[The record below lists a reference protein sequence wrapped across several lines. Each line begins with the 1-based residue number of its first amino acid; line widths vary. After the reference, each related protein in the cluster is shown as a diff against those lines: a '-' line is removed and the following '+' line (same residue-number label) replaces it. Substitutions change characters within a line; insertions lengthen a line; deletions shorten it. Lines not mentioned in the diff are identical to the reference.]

1 MRMSL
6 FCSTFDYVNS
16 PIPARLRAGSL
27 ESDTMTA
34 TCKITYSAA
43 DGHAVPPHYI
53 RVTARDLE
61 AWNAKAARAARAAA
75 LRGETVVSITRGDD
89 RPYPDGAP
97 TAYGAGPGLESGT
110 HASRPPIRGLTPT
123 G

>member
-1 MRMSL
+1 MRMSR
-6 FCSTFDYVNS
+6 FCSRFDYVNS
-16 PIPARLRAGSL
+16 PIPAGRRASSL
-27 ESDTMTA
+27 NRSSMTA

-53 RVTARDLE
+53 RVTARDLP
-61 AWNAKAARAARAAA
+61 AWNARAAKAAKAAA

-89 RPYPDGAP
+89 RAYRDGPA
-97 TAYGAGPGLESGT
+97 A
-110 HASRPPIRGLTPT
+110 RG